1 MKEHIVRIIQ
11 LFILLFFIFI
21 LTIIYIF
28 SMYGVL
34 YGHKHD
40 SSNYWSELTGIT
52 GIVCG
57 LVSTVIVD
65 DITDDGQKKTAI
77 NDKMK
82 VHNSDLES
90 NNTDDDIDDT
100 DNVNIKITKKDSYP
114 NIKVV
119 DTSACL
125 NYEAF
130 KKKTFG

>member
-1 MKEHIVRIIQ
+1 
-11 LFILLFFIFI
+11 
-21 LTIIYIF
+21 
-28 SMYGVL
+28 MYGVL

-90 NNTDDDIDDT
+90 NNTDDTDDTDNTDDDIDDT